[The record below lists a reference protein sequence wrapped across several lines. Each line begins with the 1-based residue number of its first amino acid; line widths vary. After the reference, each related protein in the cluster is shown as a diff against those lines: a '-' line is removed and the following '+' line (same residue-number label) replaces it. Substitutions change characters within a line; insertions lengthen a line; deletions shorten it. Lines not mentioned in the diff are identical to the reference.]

1 MVKNSYFDR
10 LLIKILFLAIIGVA
24 VTACKEKVEIVEEVR
39 ALKTITVAELAT
51 GQIRKVSG
59 IVKATDSADLSF
71 EVSGKVETVD
81 VDVGDSVRTGQLLA
95 VLDKEPYR
103 LDVDA
108 AQAEIEKAK
117 ANVVNTKEEYNRQE
131 RVYSQ
136 GAGSESKL
144 ERAKYNYKAAQS
156 QMDYQIAK
164 LNLAKRNLRKTML
177 TSPYDGHIA
186 WRSVNPHEEIT
197 VGQKVFVIDAK
208 GALEVHLAVSET
220 TIDRIHINDA
230 ATITFPT
237 LPGETTKGR
246 ISYIGSAAVEANAF
260 PVKLALID
268 PNIKVKPGMTAE
280 AILATKNEN
289 WEPGYM
295 VPFQALLPAPG
306 VNQAYV
312 FVYDPKTSTVSK
324 TPVHIRGA
332 ELKKAIVVEGLAA
345 EDIIAAAGVSFLAD
359 GMKVKLMKQ

>member
-10 LLIKILFLAIIGVA
+10 LLIKILFLAIIGSA
-24 VTACKEKVEIVEEVR
+24 VTACKQKIEIVEEVR

-144 ERAKYNYKAAQS
+144 EQAKYNYNAAQS
-156 QMDYQIAK
+156 Q
-164 LNLAKRNLRKTML
+164 
-177 TSPYDGHIA
+177 
-186 WRSVNPHEEIT
+186 VN
-197 VGQKVFVIDAK
+197 
-208 GALEVHLAVSET
+208 
-220 TIDRIHINDA
+220 
-230 ATITFPT
+230 
-237 LPGETTKGR
+237 
-246 ISYIGSAAVEANAF
+246 Y
-260 PVKLALID
+260 
-268 PNIKVKPGMTAE
+268 
-280 AILATKNEN
+280 
-289 WEPGYM
+289 
-295 VPFQALLPAPG
+295 
-306 VNQAYV
+306 
-312 FVYDPKTSTVSK
+312 
-324 TPVHIRGA
+324 
-332 ELKKAIVVEGLAA
+332 
-345 EDIIAAAGVSFLAD
+345 
-359 GMKVKLMKQ
+359 

>member
-1 MVKNSYFDR
+1 MVKKLFFRR
-10 LLIKILFLAIIGVA
+10 LLVKLIFLAVIGVA
-24 VTACKEKVEIVEEVR
+24 VTACKEKVEIVEQVR
-39 ALKTITVAELAT
+39 PLKTITVSEQTT
-51 GQIRKVSG
+51 GQIRKISG
-59 IVKATDSADLSF
+59 IVRATDSADLSF
-71 EVSGKVETVD
+71 EVSGQVETVD
-81 VDVGDSVRTGQLLA
+81 VDVGDPVRGGQQLA

-103 LDVDA
+103 LDVNA
-108 AQAEIEKAK
+108 AQAELVR
-117 ANVVNTKEEYNRQE
+117 ANANIVNTKAEFDRQE

-144 ERAKYNYKAAQS
+144 EQAKYNFNAAQS
-156 QMDYQIAK
+156 QVDYQIAK

-197 VGQKVFVIDAK
+197 VGQKVFEIDAK
-208 GALEVHLAVSET
+208 GSLEVQLAVPET
-220 TIDRIHINDA
+220 TIDRIHINDV

-260 PVKLALID
+260 PVKVVLID
-268 PNIKVKPGMTAE
+268 PNIKTKPGMTAE
-280 AILATKNEN
+280 ANLAIKNED
-289 WEPGYM
+289 WTPGYM
-295 VPFQALLPAPG
+295 VPLQALLPAPE
-306 VNQAYV
+306 VNRAYA

-324 TPVHIRGA
+324 TAVHVLGS
-332 ELKKAIVVEGLAA
+332 EHKKAIVVEGLAA
-345 EDIIAAAGVSFLAD
+345 GDIIAVAGVSFLAD